1 MNYKSFAN
9 KKICALLV
17 FFTMGIATVFGG
29 FSTAKDAINHSL
41 DSIVAAIP
49 LSQLK
54 TLDVIIQHRITI
66 LDVDRSR
73 TSAVVLVSSE
83 EFSWLSA
90 MNLAPE
96 IVPDEL
102 VEQRGWKHSAEFE
115 GDFHSYSQMMTEL
128 QNIANTYPAITRL
141 YDLGHSV
148 QGRVLWGLKI
158 TDNPDIEENEPEVR
172 ICGLHHGN
180 EYMSAELP
188 LNLALHLVQ
197 NYGVNTSITDLVDSR
212 EIWIIPMVNPD
223 GREAG
228 TRYNAHG
235 IDLNRNY
242 GYMPESS
249 NPYSEPETRVIRD
262 NALQNNFVLSLSFH
276 CSGDIVNYI
285 WNYKHKRT
293 PDNDVV
299 ENLSEQY
306 GSHNG
311 YWVTEGYDWYQT
323 LGDCND
329 FSYGCRGDIDWTIEV
344 QTSNIPQAWNL
355 NRDAMLE
362 LIDTANMGL
371 TGVVT
376 NANNGQPLA
385 ATVWVDEAP
394 WPCFADPLVGDYH
407 RVLLPGAYTIH
418 YRANGFEEKTFSV
431 QVNSGDPT
439 VLNVALNP
447 SNQFYAYQVTTCAF
461 YAPSDNYQNNPTEGI
476 SLLGPPDGVC
486 ASLGVGGSIIVD
498 MANSI
503 SNLPNASDLKVF
515 EGDATTD
522 GYSVYVST
530 NWNGPWTNVGTGMGT
545 AEFDLA
551 DASVISA
558 RYVKIVDDGTGSASE
573 MNPGVDIDAL
583 QNLAAVSANQPP
595 DTPRYPEPS
604 NQSINIP
611 TNADLSWTGG
621 DPDNDPV
628 TYDIYFGTLSPP
640 VKVISN
646 QSIESYDPG
655 QLINLTMYYWKIVAW
670 DEHGLSTAGSIWS
683 FITSSNFA
691 PNKPT
696 ITGPLS
702 GKSGRQYDYKFVA
715 TDPNGDQV
723 FYYIDWGDEIFS
735 GWVGPYA
742 SGQEQTFSHT
752 WENKNT
758 YLIKAKTKN
767 VSGAESDWTTLSVT
781 MPQSTTLTTLFY
793 HRWFEQFLCTFPIL
807 KHLLNQ

>member
-1 MNYKSFAN
+1 M
-9 KKICALLV
+9 C
-17 FFTMGIATVFGG
+17 IATVFGG
-29 FSTAKDAINHSL
+29 FSTAQLTMDYSL
-41 DSIVAAIP
+41 ESIVATVLLP
-49 LSQLK
+49 QPN

-73 TSAVVLVSSE
+73 TSAVVLVSSDE
-83 EFSWLSA
+83 LTWLSA
-90 MNLAPE
+90 MNLTPK
-96 IVPDEL
+96 IMPDEL
-102 VEQRGWKHSAEFE
+102 AEERGWKYSPTAVSA
-115 GDFHSYSQMMTEL
+115 FHTYAQMTTEL
-128 QNIANTYPAITRL
+128 QNIANTYPTITRL

-188 LNLALHLVQ
+188 LNLAFFLSQ
-197 NYGVNTSITDLVDSR
+197 NYGINTSITDLVNNR

-228 TRYNAHG
+228 TRENAHG

-242 GYMPESS
+242 GYMPQSS
-249 NPYSEPETRVIRD
+249 NPYSEPETQAMRD

-276 CSGDIVNYI
+276 CSGDIVNYV
-285 WNYKHKRT
+285 WNYKTERV
-293 PDNDVV
+293 PDYDFV
-299 ENLSEQY
+299 EKLSEQY
-306 GSHNG
+306 SSHNG
-311 YWVTEGYDWYQT
+311 YRVTQGYDWYQT
-323 LGDCND
+323 LGDLND

-355 NRDAMLE
+355 NRDAILE
-362 LIDTANMGL
+362 IIDAANMGF

-385 ATVWVDEAP
+385 ATVWVDEAS

-407 RVLLPGAYTIH
+407 RVLLPGTYTVH
-418 YRANGFEEKTFSV
+418 CRANGFDEKTFSV
-431 QVNSGDPT
+431 QVNSGNPT
-439 VLNVALNP
+439 VLNIALNL

-461 YAPSDNYQNNPTEGI
+461 KAPFHNFQNNPTEGI

-486 ASLGVGGSIIVD
+486 ASLGVRGSIIVD
-498 MANSI
+498 MGNII
-503 SNLPNASDLKVF
+503 SDLPDASDLKVF
-515 EGDATTD
+515 EGDASTD

-530 NWNGPWTNVGTGMGT
+530 NWNDPWTNIGTGMGT
-545 AEFDLA
+545 MEFDLHN
-551 DASVISA
+551 ASVESA
-558 RYVKIVDDGTGSASE
+558 RYVKIVDDGTGNASE

-583 QNLAAVSANQPP
+583 QNLAAVSDNQPP
-595 DTPRYPEPS
+595 NTPRNPEPS
-604 NQSINIP
+604 NQSTNVPI
-611 TNADLSWTGG
+611 NADLKWTGG

-628 TYDIYFGTLSPP
+628 TYDIYFGTVSPP
-640 VKVISN
+640 IKVISN

-670 DEHGLSTAGSIWS
+670 DEHGLSTAGPIWS
-683 FITSSNFA
+683 FITSSNYA

-715 TDPNGDQV
+715 TDPNGNQV

-735 GWVGPYA
+735 GWIGPYT

-758 YLIKAKTKN
+758 YLIKAKTKDA
-767 VSGAESDWTTLSVT
+767 SDAESNWTTLSVT
-781 MPQSTTLTTLFY
+781 MPQSTTLTTLFH
-793 HRWFEQFLCTFPIL
+793 HRLVEQFLCTFPIL